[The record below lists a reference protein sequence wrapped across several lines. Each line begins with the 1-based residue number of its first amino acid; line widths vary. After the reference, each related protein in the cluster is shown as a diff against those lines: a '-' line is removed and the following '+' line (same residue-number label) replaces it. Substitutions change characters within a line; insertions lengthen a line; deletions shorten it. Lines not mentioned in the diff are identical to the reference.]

1 MHGCARWDVTSEGG
15 RRPFQSASA
24 THTHES
30 RRSSSRRGREVRV
43 ELGTFTPPANA
54 TDEQLDEWAVLLADE
69 IGKRL
74 GEPTPEEQDAV
85 KADDQVALD
94 AVT

>member
-1 MHGCARWDVTSEGG
+1 
-15 RRPFQSASA
+15 
-24 THTHES
+24 
-30 RRSSSRRGREVRV
+30 VRV